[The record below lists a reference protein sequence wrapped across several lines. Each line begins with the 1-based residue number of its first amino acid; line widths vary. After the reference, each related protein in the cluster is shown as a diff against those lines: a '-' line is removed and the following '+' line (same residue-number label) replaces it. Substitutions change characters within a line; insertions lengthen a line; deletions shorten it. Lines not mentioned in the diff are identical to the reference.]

1 MVRMISS
8 TMSCAKCTIT
18 GIFESERCS
27 HVSSD
32 TFRASTLV
40 AQRKRPAF
48 RTSMA
53 KRGSE
58 DVMIGVSVRLMIVKL
73 LTKCWKKTMTKMP
86 SALSPTKS
94 VESRLWVVWVLCR
107 TYQTVRDHLLEAVDA
122 DWIAIRLCGRFG
134 VVVKALR
141 MET

>member
-1 MVRMISS
+1 M
-8 TMSCAKCTIT
+8 TA
-18 GIFESERCS
+18 FL
-27 HVSSD
+27 VS
-32 TFRASTLV
+32 L
-40 AQRKRPAF
+40 
-48 RTSMA
+48 
-53 KRGSE
+53 
-58 DVMIGVSVRLMIVKL
+58 LIVKL
-73 LTKCWKKTMTKMP
+73 LTKCWKMMMTKMQ